1 MHRRVERE
9 VQRSGADATGQRA
22 AKGFLEIPAA
32 ERQQGFGIREKEARG
47 QLVLSAAEFA
57 IPIGGELIISV
68 LPWPADCKRNGIAG
82 SQSFAPAGTFVGAGK
97 RDPPVFPPNLALL
110 KFKSLNNAGSMLGG
124 LQFPL
129 EPGTPE

>member
-9 VQRSGADATGQRA
+9 VQRSGADAAGQGA
-22 AKGFLEIPAA
+22 AKGFLEISAA

-68 LPWPADCKRNGIAG
+68 LPWPTDCKRNRIGGIAKLRASRDVRWSWEKG
-82 SQSFAPAGTFVGAGK
+82 STRVAAAFS
-97 RDPPVFPPNLALL
+97 AL
-110 KFKSLNNAGSMLGG
+110 
-124 LQFPL
+124 
-129 EPGTPE
+129 

>member
-9 VQRSGADATGQRA
+9 VQRSGADAAGQGA
-22 AKGFLEIPAA
+22 AKGFLEISAA

-68 LPWPADCKRNGIAG
+68 LPWPANCKRNGIGGGAKVRASRAG
-82 SQSFAPAGTFVGAGK
+82 RGSWQKGSPRIAAPMSTLENRQLKYPRVHAG
-97 RDPPVFPPNLALL
+97 
-110 KFKSLNNAGSMLGG
+110 GSSVR
-124 LQFPL
+124 F
-129 EPGTPE
+129 

>member
-9 VQRSGADATGQRA
+9 VQRSGADAAGQGA
-22 AKGFLEIPAA
+22 AKGFLEISAA

-68 LPWPADCKRNGIAG
+68 LPWPANCKRNGIGGRANLIG
-82 SQSFAPAGTFVGAGK
+82 SRACCGAWEKGCT
-97 RDPPVFPPNLALL
+97 RIF
-110 KFKSLNNAGSMLGG
+110 GELG
-124 LQFPL
+124 PL
-129 EPGTPE
+129 ECS